1 MKLQEETTGV
11 AQDRTHL
18 VATPKRRRRGGAILA
33 YWLYMI
39 SMVSKCGHYVLE
51 VRLRDMIKNEGVFD
65 KNSR

>member
-1 MKLQEETTGV
+1 MKLEEETTGV

-18 VATPKRRRRGGAILA
+18 VATPERRRRGGAILA

-39 SMVSKCGHYVLE
+39 AMISQCRHCVFE
-51 VRLRDMIKNEGVFD
+51 IRLRDMIKSEGVFD